1 MLKSR
6 KFYIGVFAGIFLT
19 LLIEAGLIFWIFL
32 YNRESDL
39 ASVMESPPISLN
51 EEVKG
56 NFTSFISGK
65 DIEIEKG
72 KVYFVNFWATWCQPC
87 LVEMPS
93 IQNLRENLSD
103 YPVEFI
109 LATQEDKTKLE
120 KFLEKDRNKKYDSR
134 MFFLFNDA
142 SISQHFHGGSIPRTY
157 IVKNGE
163 IVFQHTGM
171 AKWDDPDFMKFLK
184 SQIN

>member
-6 KFYIGVFAGIFLT
+6 KFYTGVFAGIFLT
-19 LLIEAGLIFWIFL
+19 LIIEAGLIFWFFV
-32 YNRESDL
+32 YNYQADL
-39 ASVMESPPISLN
+39 ASVMEPPPISLN
-51 EEVKG
+51 EEVAGK
-56 NFTSFISGK
+56 FTSFNSGK
-65 DIEIEKG
+65 DVEIELG

-87 LVEMPS
+87 LAEMPS

-134 MFFLFNDA
+134 MFYLYDDT
-142 SISQHFHGGSIPRTY
+142 SISQLFYGGSIPRTY

-163 IVFQHTGM
+163 IIFQHTGM
-171 AKWDDPDFMKFLK
+171 AKWDDPDFENFLK
-184 SQIN
+184 SQFN